1 MEESSE
7 KEGAMSKLFKV
18 FVPELFPPALNQKEM
33 LEEIAEVKIGHG
45 RVYGEEELI
54 REAKEIDGI
63 LMTSKV
69 RITKDVIDAGRRL
82 KVISKYGVGVDT
94 IDVEYA
100 TKRGI
105 LICYTPGV
113 NSDAVAEHTLG
124 LMLAALRKI
133 PQSMASLKKGGWR
146 EERFL
151 GEELTGATV
160 GIIGFGN
167 IGLRLAKK
175 LAGFE
180 IRLLVYDP
188 YVSQERIER
197 AGGERKSLSDLLR
210 NSNIVCLN
218 LALTGETFHMIG
230 ENELRQMMATG
241 YLINTARGSL
251 VDPKALYRALKEGW
265 IAGAGL
271 DVFEE
276 EPVDLED
283 PLFSLDN
290 VVVTPHLAGSTHKAR
305 KRLVIMAVENL
316 VKALKGEL
324 PAKENI
330 INPEVINS

>member
-1 MEESSE
+1 
-7 KEGAMSKLFKV
+7 MSKLFKV

-45 RVYGEEELI
+45 KVYGEEELI
-54 REAKEIDGI
+54 REMREIDGI

-69 RITKDVIDAGRRL
+69 RMTKDVLDAGTRL

-94 IDVEYA
+94 IDVAYA
-100 TKRGI
+100 TKKGV

-113 NSDAVAEHTLG
+113 NRDAVAEHTLG
-124 LMLAALRKI
+124 LMLAVLRKI
-133 PQSMASLKKGGWR
+133 PQSMSSLKKGGWR

-151 GEELTGATV
+151 GDELSGATV

-167 IGLRLAKK
+167 IGFRVAEMLT
-175 LAGFE
+175 GFK
-180 IRLLVYDP
+180 IRLLVHDP
-188 YVSQERIER
+188 YIPQERIER
-197 AGGERKSLSDLLR
+197 VRGERKSLSDLLR

-218 LALTGETFHMIG
+218 LALTDETFHMIG
-230 ENELRQMMATG
+230 ENELRQMMKTG
-241 YLINTARGSL
+241 YLINTARGTL
-251 VDPKALYRALKEGW
+251 IDPKALYRALSEGW

-276 EPVDLED
+276 EPVNLED

-290 VVVTPHLAGSTHKAR
+290 VVVTPHLGGSTNKAR

-316 VKALKGEL
+316 VKVLKGEV

-330 INPEVINS
+330 INPEVLNG

>member
-1 MEESSE
+1 MA
-7 KEGAMSKLFKV
+7 KPFRV
-18 FVPELFPPALNQKEM
+18 FIPELFPPALNQREM

-45 RVYGEEELI
+45 EVYREEELI
-54 REAKEIDGI
+54 DEIKDVDGI

-69 RITKDVIDAGRRL
+69 RITKNVIDAGKKL

-100 TKRGI
+100 TKREI
-105 LICYTPGV
+105 LVCYTPGV

-124 LMLAALRKI
+124 LILATLKKI
-133 PQSMASLKKGGWR
+133 PQSMAYLRKGGWR
-146 EERFL
+146 EEKFL

-175 LAGFE
+175 LSGFE
-180 IRLLVYDP
+180 IKLLVYDP
-188 YVSQERIER
+188 YVSKERIER
-197 AGGERKSLSDLLR
+197 AGGEKVDLSDLLR
-210 NSNIVCLN
+210 NSNIVSLN
-218 LALTGETFHMIG
+218 LALTPETFHMIG
-230 ENELRQMMATG
+230 EKELQQMKPTS
-241 YLINTARGSL
+241 YLINTARGPL
-251 VDPKALYRALKEGW
+251 IDEKALYRALIERW

-276 EPVDLED
+276 EPAKPEN

-290 VVVTPHLAGSTHKAR
+290 VVVTPHLGGSTNKAR

-316 VKALKGEL
+316 IKVLKGDL
-324 PAKENI
+324 PEKENI
-330 INPEVINS
+330 VNREVLNI

>member
-1 MEESSE
+1 
-7 KEGAMSKLFKV
+7 MSKLFKV

-33 LEEIAEVKIGHG
+33 LEEVAEVKIGHG
-45 RVYGEEELI
+45 KVYSEEELVSEI
-54 REAKEIDGI
+54 KEIDGI

-69 RITKDVIDAGRRL
+69 RMTQKVIDAGERL

-105 LICYTPGV
+105 LVCYTPGV
-113 NSDAVAEHTLG
+113 NSDAVAEHTFG
-124 LMLAALRKI
+124 LILATLRKI

-146 EERFL
+146 EEKFL

-167 IGLRLAKK
+167 IGFRLAKK

-188 YVSQERIER
+188 YVPNERIEK
-197 AGGERKSLSDLLR
+197 AGGEKVDLFDLLR
-210 NSNIVCLN
+210 QSEIVSLN
-218 LALTGETFHMIG
+218 LALTSETFHLIG
-230 ENELRQMMATG
+230 ENELRQMKSMS
-241 YLINTARGSL
+241 YIINTARGSL
-251 VDPKALYRALKEGW
+251 LDEKALYRALKEGW
-265 IAGAGL
+265 IGGAGL

-276 EPVDLED
+276 EPAKMDN

-290 VVVTPHLAGSTHKAR
+290 VVVTPHLGGSTYKAR
-305 KRLVIMAVENL
+305 KRVVIMAVENL
-316 VKALKGEL
+316 LRVLKGDL
-324 PAKENI
+324 PERENM
-330 INPEVINS
+330 INPEALHI

>member
-1 MEESSE
+1 
-7 KEGAMSKLFKV
+7 MSKLFKV

-45 RVYGEEELI
+45 RVYSEEELSH
-54 REAKEIDGI
+54 EIKKMDGI

-69 RITKDVIDAGRRL
+69 RMTQKVIDAGGRL

-105 LICYTPGV
+105 LVCYTPGV
-113 NSDAVAEHTLG
+113 NSDAVAEHTFG
-124 LMLAALRKI
+124 LILATLRKI

-146 EERFL
+146 EEKFL

-167 IGLRLAKK
+167 IGFRLAKK

-188 YVSQERIER
+188 YVPNERIEK
-197 AGGERKSLSDLLR
+197 AGGEKVDLSDLLR
-210 NSNIVCLN
+210 QSEIVSLN
-218 LALTGETFHMIG
+218 LALTSETFHLIG
-230 ENELRQMMATG
+230 ENELRQMKSTS
-241 YLINTARGSL
+241 YIINTARGPL
-251 VDPKALYRALKEGW
+251 LDEKALYRALQEGW

-276 EPVDLED
+276 EPAKMDN

-290 VVVTPHLAGSTHKAR
+290 VVVTPHLGGSTYKAR

-316 VKALKGEL
+316 LRVLKGDL
-324 PAKENI
+324 PERENM
-330 INPEVINS
+330 INPEALHI

>member
-1 MEESSE
+1 LIREVLMA
-7 KEGAMSKLFKV
+7 KPFKV
-18 FVPELFPPALNQKEM
+18 FIPELFPPALNQREM

-45 RVYGEEELI
+45 EVYREEELI
-54 REAKEIDGI
+54 DEIKDVDGI

-69 RITKDVIDAGRRL
+69 RMTKNVIDAGKKL

-100 TKRGI
+100 TKREI
-105 LICYTPGV
+105 LVCYTPGV

-124 LMLAALRKI
+124 LILATLQKI
-133 PQSMASLKKGGWR
+133 PQSMAYLRKGGWR
-146 EERFL
+146 EEKFL

-175 LAGFE
+175 LSGFE

-188 YVSQERIER
+188 YVSKERIER
-197 AGGERKSLSDLLR
+197 AGGEKVDLSDLLR
-210 NSNIVCLN
+210 NSNIVSLN
-218 LALTGETFHMIG
+218 LALTPETFHMIG
-230 ENELRQMMATG
+230 EKELQQMKPTG
-241 YLINTARGSL
+241 YLINTARGPL
-251 VDPKALYRALKEGW
+251 IDEKALYRALIERW

-276 EPVDLED
+276 EPAKPEN

-290 VVVTPHLAGSTHKAR
+290 VVVTPHLGGSTNKAR

-316 VKALKGEL
+316 IKVLKGDL
-324 PAKENI
+324 PEKENI
-330 INPEVINS
+330 INPEVLNI

>member
-1 MEESSE
+1 
-7 KEGAMSKLFKV
+7 
-18 FVPELFPPALNQKEM
+18 
-33 LEEIAEVKIGHG
+33 
-45 RVYGEEELI
+45 
-54 REAKEIDGI
+54 
-63 LMTSKV
+63 MTSKV
-69 RITKDVIDAGRRL
+69 RMTKNVIDAGKKL

-105 LICYTPGV
+105 LVCYTPGV

-124 LMLAALRKI
+124 LILATLQKI
-133 PQSMASLKKGGWR
+133 PQSMAYLRKGGWR
-146 EERFL
+146 EEKFL

-175 LAGFE
+175 LSGFE

-188 YVSQERIER
+188 YVSKERIER
-197 AGGERKSLSDLLR
+197 AGGEKVDLSDLLR
-210 NSNIVCLN
+210 NSNIVSLN
-218 LALTGETFHMIG
+218 LALTPETFHMIG
-230 ENELRQMMATG
+230 EKELQQMKPTG
-241 YLINTARGSL
+241 YLINTARGPL
-251 VDPKALYRALKEGW
+251 IDEKALYRALIERW

-276 EPVDLED
+276 EPAKPEN

-290 VVVTPHLAGSTHKAR
+290 VVVTPHLGGSTNKAR

-316 VKALKGEL
+316 IKVLKGDL
-324 PAKENI
+324 PEKENI
-330 INPEVINS
+330 INPEVLNI